1 MIQLGDV
8 ASIVFLFNVENTDTD
23 LSCVLY
29 SGIMG
34 GLNDS
39 KTPIVCYILLDTWL
53 TS

>member
-8 ASIVFLFNVENTDTD
+8 VNHVFLFNVENTDTD

-34 GLNDS
+34 GINDS
-39 KTPIVCYILLDTWL
+39 KNTNRVLHIA
-53 TS
+53 